1 MADERM
7 ELLDKETAEL
17 EEQTRVLAT
26 KMQELVGIDCASG
39 ACVFDPAMEDIEAKI
54 ADVQKRKALL
64 NEIKESMDSCEPMIN
79 PL

>member
-1 MADERM
+1 MADEKV
-7 ELLDKETAEL
+7 ELLNKEMAEL

-39 ACVFDPAMEDIEAKI
+39 ACVFDPAMNAVEAKI

-64 NEIKESMDSCEPMIN
+64 NEIKEAMDSCEPTIN